1 MGALSPAV
9 RQSLQRTAEVSIGTT
24 ALFLDRDGTINVEAE
39 YLSDPDR
46 VELIPGSAE
55 AIREANE
62 AGIRVIVITNQSG
75 VARGLHSEADVLAVH
90 RRLEELLAAHRAR
103 LDALY
108 YCPHHPD
115 VGSPPYRKVCNCR
128 KPKTGMLEQ
137 AAKSHG
143 IDLASSFVVGDKCSD
158 IEAGRNARC
167 GTVLVLTGYGRIE
180 SGLCRPDHVA
190 DNLYAAWHHI
200 RGILQSR
207 KTK

>member
-1 MGALSPAV
+1 MSV
-9 RQSLQRTAEVSIGTT
+9 ETT

-62 AGIRVIVITNQSG
+62 TGIRVFVITNQSG
-75 VARGLHSEADVLAVH
+75 VARGLYTEADILAVH
-90 RRLEELLAAHRAR
+90 QRLEELLAARGAK

-115 VGSPPYRKVCNCR
+115 VGSPPYRIVCSCR

-137 AAKSHG
+137 AAKTHG

-158 IEAGRNARC
+158 IEAGKNARC
-167 GTVLVLTGYGRIE
+167 ATTLVMTGYGRIE
-180 SGLCRPDHVA
+180 RDRCRPDHIA
-190 DNLYAAWHHI
+190 DNLYEAWHHI

-207 KTK
+207 KKNA